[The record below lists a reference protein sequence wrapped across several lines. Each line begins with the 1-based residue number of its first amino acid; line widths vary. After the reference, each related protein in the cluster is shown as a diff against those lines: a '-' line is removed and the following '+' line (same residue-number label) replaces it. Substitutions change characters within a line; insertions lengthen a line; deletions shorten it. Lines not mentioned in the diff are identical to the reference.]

1 MKMRVFAAMIVAAS
15 FCTLSAAHAE
25 PGVAAPASTDTAAQS
40 ASPPVAAPDA
50 VSPTPEPA
58 AAPTGPAIAPAG
70 MLVAV
75 RVTQDMSSNKSHVGD
90 RFSFV
95 LHNDIVV
102 NGQVLIPAGTPGVGE
117 VIDAA
122 PGGMAGKGGKLVLA
136 ARYLE
141 FNGQQ
146 VALRTLRLSGGGADR
161 NELVMGLSMAG
172 GIGGSVAAMFI
183 PGGEV
188 LVPVGTVAEAK
199 LTNAFPAVPTPVAA
213 SAPSEQAAPAEPATA
228 PTSAPQAPGA

>member
-1 MKMRVFAAMIVAAS
+1 MKIRVFAAMTVAVS
-15 FCTLSAAHAE
+15 FCALSAAHAE
-25 PGVAAPASTDTAAQS
+25 PEVAAPASTDAAAQP
-40 ASPPVAAPDA
+40 ASPPVAAPEA
-50 VSPTPEPA
+50 VAPTPEAA
-58 AAPTGPAIAPAG
+58 AAPTGPAIASAG

-95 LHNDIVV
+95 LHTDIVV

-117 VIDAA
+117 VVDAA

-146 VALRTLRLSGGGADR
+146 VPLRTLRLSGGGVDR
-161 NELVMGLSMAG
+161 NGLVMGLSMAG

-188 LVPVGTVAEAK
+188 LVPMGTVAEAK
-199 LTNAFPAVPTPVAA
+199 LTNAFPAG
-213 SAPSEQAAPAEPATA
+213 SAPAPAPAPAQETA
-228 PTSAPQAPGA
+228 PAAAAQPETNPVAPGA

>member
-1 MKMRVFAAMIVAAS
+1 MKMRVFAAITVAVS

-25 PGVAAPASTDTAAQS
+25 PEVAAPATADAATQ
-40 ASPPVAAPDA
+40 APPPPVAVPEA

-146 VALRTLRLSGGGADR
+146 VPLRTLRLSGGGVDR
-161 NELVMGLSMAG
+161 NELVMGLSIAG
-172 GIGGSVAAMFI
+172 GLGGSVAAMFI

-188 LVPVGTVAEAK
+188 LVPTGTVAEAK
-199 LTNAFPAVPTPVAA
+199 LTNAFPSVPAPVAA
-213 SAPSEQAAPAEPATA
+213 SAQGEPAAPAEAATP
-228 PTSAPQAPGA
+228 PTSAPEAPGA